1 MRQRIFEFQFSAP
14 DLIPMHEFYDTT
26 FTNVDNDAMAYFW
39 DPPSG
44 WAVIS
49 DCGEWPCT
57 GPYNTL
63 YSFKNSTFVGNS
75 PSYGAQDF

>member
-1 MRQRIFEFQFSAP
+1 MRQRIFEIQLSAP